1 MPIKKKQAEVEQMT
15 FLEPQNRGEILI
27 SNEDNDFYP
36 VYQKDSNTL
45 FQGDSIKWLQ
55 SLPEESVDL
64 IFADPPYNIRKAE
77 WDKFESQEK
86 YIS

>member
-1 MPIKKKQAEVEQMT
+1 MTELYFEKEGVKLLHGDCLDLLPRIK
-15 FLEPQNRGEILI
+15 P
-27 SNEDNDFYP
+27 
-36 VYQKDSNTL
+36 
-45 FQGDSIKWLQ
+45 
-55 SLPEESVDL
+55 ESVTT